1 MRVTNGMLITNMMRD
16 YARNMR
22 RLEKLQSQLSTGKR
36 ILKPSDDP
44 VAVSKS
50 LKLRADLAYN
60 ERYVENADNAI
71 SWLEAT
77 ESALKDLGDV
87 LSRARELAVQASN
100 GTLAPEDRMAIAD
113 EIEQLQKHVM
123 QVGNATYAGRYIFAG
138 YRTDEPPFEEKV
150 NADGSLKLEYRGNNG
165 TIAFEIGIS
174 NRIDVNVIGGEGGA
188 EIDKIYQVL
197 ENLKNDLRKGTEGE
211 LDVYIGQIDERINQ
225 VLSQRSAVGAKVNRL
240 ELIRARLKEEEL
252 NFTNLLSQN
261 EDMDIAEVIV
271 LLKEAENVYRA
282 SLATGARIIM
292 PTLVDFLR

>member
-16 YARNMR
+16 YAKNMR
-22 RLEKLQSQLSTGKR
+22 KLEKLQGQLSSGKR

-60 ERYVENADNAI
+60 QQYVSNADNAI

-77 ESALKDLGDV
+77 ESALKDLGEV
-87 LSRARELAVQASN
+87 LHRARELAVQASN
-100 GTLAPEDRMAIAD
+100 GTLALEDRLAIAD
-113 EIEQLQKHVM
+113 EIEQLQAHVV

-138 YRTDEPPFEEKV
+138 YRTDEPPFEV
-150 NADGSLKLEYRGNNG
+150 VQQGDGTLKLDYKGNKG
-165 TIAFEIGIS
+165 KIAFEIGVG
-174 NRIDVNVIGGEGGA
+174 NRIEVNVIGGDGGA
-188 EIDKIYQVL
+188 EIDKIYDVL
-197 ENLKNDLRKGTEGE
+197 ERFKNDLRNGAGDN
-211 LDVYIGQIDERINQ
+211 LDSYIGEIDQRMDQI
-225 VLSQRSAVGAKVNRL
+225 LSQRSAVGAKVNRL

-271 LLKEAENVYRA
+271 RLKEAENVYRA
-282 SLATGARIIM
+282 SLAAGARIIM
-292 PTLVDFLR
+292 PTLVDFLS